1 MKKIL
6 GVSLLAIVF
15 IGICLRAADWQ
26 YDRHQARSSFNSLIE
41 ANLDKPTLTENEI
54 PELGKDAIAWRL
66 IELKGS
72 FDQQRE
78 ILVRNRYNN
87 GQYGFGVVT
96 LFVSDSGRNYW
107 IDRGWVEPGPD
118 ALTPPKVPTV
128 DTQELTILGRAR
140 YGEIESQVSG
150 TVFALPNPDG
160 TVTLQKWNNSEGIE
174 TEAFYVDLI
183 STSKKE
189 FNPEFPTLLPELSA
203 GPHLAYT
210 VQWLLFAIFV
220 LFGWFLIVR
229 EEIRTR

>member
-26 YDRHQARSSFNSLIE
+26 YARHQARSSFNSLIE

>member
-1 MKKIL
+1 M
-6 GVSLLAIVF
+6 
-15 IGICLRAADWQ
+15 
-26 YDRHQARSSFNSLIE
+26 
-41 ANLDKPTLTENEI
+41 
-54 PELGKDAIAWRL
+54 
-66 IELKGS
+66 
-72 FDQQRE
+72 
-78 ILVRNRYNN
+78 
-87 GQYGFGVVT
+87 VT

>member
-26 YDRHQARSSFNSLIE
+26 YHRHQARSSFNSLIE